1 MDITQLLS
9 FCMQQGASDLHL
21 SAGNPPVFRLY
32 GELRRVKTEPL
43 EAEEIQAMLF
53 AVMSKEQREDY
64 TAEKELDFAIAFGEH
79 SRFRVNIFKSRNGM
93 SAVFRV
99 IPSKIPTLADLDM
112 PAIFRQFCSLDR
124 GLVLITGPSGS
135 GKSTTLA
142 AMIDHINSTQKK
154 HVITIE
160 DPVEFVHRSKKSLI
174 NHRELGSD
182 THSYGRALRAA
193 LREDPDVILVGEL
206 RDYETISLALTAAET
221 GSLVFATLHANSAP
235 KTIDR
240 IIDVFPREEK
250 DMVRAMLASSLQ
262 GVVSQQL
269 LKRKGEE
276 GRIAAFETLVATHAV
291 RNLVREGKVYQL
303 ASVMQTGARHGMM
316 TMEDAITDLVAHNMV
331 DRKEAYRGLATALDL
346 DKSSIEDM
354 AYLNALGGEDTLGHF
369 SGERKAYGF

>member
-9 FCMQQGASDLHL
+9 FCMQQNASDLHL

-32 GELRRVKTEPL
+32 GELRRVKADPL
-43 EAEEIQAMLF
+43 EAEDIQAMLYS
-53 AVMSKEQREDY
+53 VMSKQQREDF

-99 IPSKIPTLADLDM
+99 IPSKIPTLNDLDM
-112 PAIFRQFCSLDR
+112 PPIFRQFCSLDR

-142 AMIDHINSTQKK
+142 AMIDHINRTQKK
-154 HVITIE
+154 HIITIE
-160 DPVEFVHRSKKSLI
+160 DPVEFVHRSQKSLI

-182 THSYGRALRAA
+182 THSYGRALRGA

-235 KTIDR
+235 KTVDR

-250 DMVRAMLASSLQ
+250 NMVRAMLASSLQ

-291 RNLVREGKVYQL
+291 RNLVRAGKIYQL

-316 TMEDAITDLVAHNMV
+316 TMEDAIADLVAHNMV
-331 DRKEAYRGLATALDL
+331 DRKEAHRGLATALDL
-346 DKSSIEDM
+346 DKASIEDM
-354 AYLNALGGEDTLGHF
+354 AYLNAMGGEDSLGHF
-369 SGERKAYGF
+369 SSDRKAYGF